1 MRRWSWK
8 SLLRRYAN
16 NERRTG
22 METHYRPQFRV
33 LRNFIFG
40 ALLAAVLVA
49 LTCCRFAGEAD
60 RAAKAYGQSIRMEV
74 EVR

>member
-1 MRRWSWK
+1 
-8 SLLRRYAN
+8 
-16 NERRTG
+16 